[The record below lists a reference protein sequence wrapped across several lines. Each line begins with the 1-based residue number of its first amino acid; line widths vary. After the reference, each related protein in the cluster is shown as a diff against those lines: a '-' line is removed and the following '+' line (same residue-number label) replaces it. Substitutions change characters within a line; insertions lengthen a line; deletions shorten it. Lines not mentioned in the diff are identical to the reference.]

1 MAPGTSRGSPPGLT
15 EIIHSAKPVLIPDH
29 WRKGAQSTM
38 PDNGLTSASGT

>member
-1 MAPGTSRGSPPGLT
+1 MAPSTSRGSPPGLT
-15 EIIHSAKPVLIPDH
+15 EIHSVKPVLTPDH